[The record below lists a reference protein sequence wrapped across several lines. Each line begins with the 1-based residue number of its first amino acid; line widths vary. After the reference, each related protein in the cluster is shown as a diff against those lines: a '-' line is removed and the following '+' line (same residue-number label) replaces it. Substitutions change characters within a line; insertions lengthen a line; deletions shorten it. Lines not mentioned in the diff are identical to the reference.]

1 MKVSSG
7 VGRGWGEGV
16 HVERA
21 AKAQE
26 VIAKATQLLPSSS
39 SQKRHNGVG
48 GAGKVRIGDWG

>member
-7 VGRGWGEGV
+7 LGRGRGEGV

-39 SQKRHNGVG
+39 SSQKRHNRARQG
-48 GAGKVRIGDWG
+48 GGQERFG